1 LIFNLYFVSSELDF
15 LIFYLE
21 QIVEEIIQK
30 RKKMMRRRKMKA
42 VWMMKMTM

>member
-1 LIFNLYFVSSELDF
+1 VDF

-30 RKKMMRRRKMKA
+30 MKKKMRRRRRKMKI
-42 VWMMKMTM
+42 VWMMKMKM